1 MSKLFIYCNYSI
13 LFNMS
18 YCIGS
23 RCRRVA
29 VLNRKVS
36 NLSNARRVL
45 TDDPSLVCVYYAVGF
60 VSVIPEQHSH
70 RLF

>member
-1 MSKLFIYCNYSI
+1 
-13 LFNMS
+13 MS

-45 TDDPSLVCVYYAVGF
+45 TDDPSLVCVCYAVGF
-60 VSVIPEQHSH
+60 VSVIPEQRSH